1 MNNRLLLQKKIN
13 FNKDYIG
20 FLNFIH
26 PNFEIVDDLNKEYN
40 PYSLGIIYTGQ
51 FESDTVDTLKSI
63 TPNWIIVNA
72 HHFDIDLTTNEG
84 LIKNLLPIHYI
95 QMKNSKTDELSVY
108 NNMSYDVLLEKI
120 KLCLVSN
127 LPLTYNNEEDQ
138 SVYNLYQAI
147 LGTPDVLN
155 YTFFNLVNKNNV
167 SIITSSLLT
176 FLNKVQ
182 TQNIRNAS
190 VYYSRLITQSNKRY
204 GKRIKQAV
212 SSFVKSKANKEIA
225 LYQLVTDLN
234 RSR

>member
-108 NNMSYDVLLEKI
+108 NNMSYDALLEK
-120 KLCLVSN
+120 K
-127 LPLTYNNEEDQ
+127 
-138 SVYNLYQAI
+138 
-147 LGTPDVLN
+147 G
-155 YTFFNLVNKNNV
+155 
-167 SIITSSLLT
+167 
-176 FLNKVQ
+176 
-182 TQNIRNAS
+182 
-190 VYYSRLITQSNKRY
+190 
-204 GKRIKQAV
+204 
-212 SSFVKSKANKEIA
+212 
-225 LYQLVTDLN
+225 
-234 RSR
+234 

>member
-63 TPNWIIVNA
+63 TSNWIIVNA

-212 SSFVKSKANKEIA
+212 SAFVKSKANKEIA